1 MPKIELIKSKLLIV
15 EGKSDK
21 KFFESLLKNLSIDTI
36 QVLDIGGKSNL
47 RDNLNVLIISSNFNN
62 VAVLAIIR
70 DADDDPDGAFKSV
83 CSAIENA
90 KLIAPNNQMELT
102 ADKPKIG
109 IMILPEP
116 DKKGELEDVC
126 INSLLNKP
134 EMECIENYMNCVSQ
148 KTKRILPN
156 LSKSKIYTYIAGSNE
171 PELRLGEASEKGLFN
186 WDDPAF
192 DLVKSFLKLVADSQ

>member
-1 MPKIELIKSKLLIV
+1 MHTIIKQKLLVV
-15 EGKSDK
+15 EGESDK
-21 KFFESLLKNLSIDTI
+21 RFFEALLKNLSIDKI
-36 QVLDIGGKSNL
+36 QILPIGGKTKLRENLKALAASN
-47 RDNLNVLIISSNFNN
+47 NFNTINVL
-62 VAVLAIIR
+62 AVIR
-70 DADDDPDGAFKSV
+70 DADDDHAGAFKSV
-83 CSAIENA
+83 CDAISG
-90 KLIAPNNQMELT
+90 IGLT
-102 ADKPKIG
+102 PPADQLVLTNSKPFIG
-109 IMILPEP
+109 IMILPKP
-116 DKKGELEDVC
+116 DENGELEDVC

-192 DLVKSFLKLVADSQ
+192 DLVKSFLKLIADS